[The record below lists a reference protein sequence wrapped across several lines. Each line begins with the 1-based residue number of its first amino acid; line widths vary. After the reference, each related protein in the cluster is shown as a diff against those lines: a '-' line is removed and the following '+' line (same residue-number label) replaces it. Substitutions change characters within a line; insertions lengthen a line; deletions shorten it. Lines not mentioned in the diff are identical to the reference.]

1 MGFVASNLNP
11 EKYMMLGYVLIIN
24 MHRLK
29 DYTMTMTK
37 TAKR

>member
-11 EKYMMLGYVLIIN
+11 EKYMMLGFVAKICAN
-24 MHRLK
+24 RLK
-29 DYTMTMTK
+29 DYTKTMTK